1 MHPENTLPSLP
12 IVLASAFEFLPVC
25 FKGYTDRGSFSLQFR
40 RSTGLFPTEYC
51 QQNSGDCSYNSQD
64 MKQTNRLPQHLIE
77 RFSEYVEQRRSIA
90 LATVLSTEGSTYSKS
105 GNQILISDEGR
116 CHGLVSGGC
125 LENDLAEWSAR
136 AIASGTPEWVDY
148 DLRSDDDVFG
158 LGVGCEGAMRI
169 LVQPLLAETG
179 YEPLRSWLTQLDE
192 AGDVDARF
200 PSRADGGEITFR
212 LSGPRNVLVLG
223 AGQDAEP
230 LVGFCRALGWRVT
243 VVDHR
248 PAYVS
253 RLRESQDCAILC
265 VPVDDFSAALE
276 LDGFDAVI
284 VMSHHLA
291 SDRQYLK
298 CLAES
303 SIGFIGLL
311 GPPHRRDRLLGEI
324 GASREQLADRL
335 RSPVGRR
342 IGGRGPEA
350 IALEIAAEL
359 QEYFSGTG

>member
-1 MHPENTLPSLP
+1 MN
-12 IVLASAFEFLPVC
+12 
-25 FKGYTDRGSFSLQFR
+25 
-40 RSTGLFPTEYC
+40 
-51 QQNSGDCSYNSQD
+51 
-64 MKQTNRLPQHLIE
+64 QTTRLPQHLIE
-77 RFSEYVEQRRSIA
+77 CFSEYVEEGRSIA

-136 AIASGTPEWVDY
+136 AIASGKPEWVDY

-179 YEPLRSWLTQLDE
+179 YEPLRSWLAQLE
-192 AGDVDARF
+192 KAAFVDASF
-200 PSRADGGEITFR
+200 PTGSDGGEMTFR
-212 LSGPRNVLVLG
+212 LSGPREVLVLG

-230 LVGFCRALGWRVT
+230 LVGFCRVLGWRVT

-253 RLRESQDCAILC
+253 RLGESQDCSILC
-265 VPVDDFSAALE
+265 GPVDELSKTLG

-311 GPPHRRDRLLGEI
+311 GPPHRRDRLLSEI
-324 GASREQLADRL
+324 GESRERLAGRL
-335 RSPVGRR
+335 HSPVGRR

>member
-1 MHPENTLPSLP
+1 MNQIT
-12 IVLASAFEFLPVC
+12 
-25 FKGYTDRGSFSLQFR
+25 
-40 RSTGLFPTEYC
+40 
-51 QQNSGDCSYNSQD
+51 
-64 MKQTNRLPQHLIE
+64 RLPQYLIE
-77 RFSEYVEQRRSIA
+77 RFSAYVAERRPVA

-105 GNQILISDEGR
+105 GNHILISDSGR

-125 LENDLAEWSAR
+125 LENDLAEWAAR
-136 AIASGTPEWVDY
+136 AIASEEPEWVDY

-169 LVQPLLAETG
+169 LVQPLLAATG
-179 YEPLRSWLTQLDE
+179 YEPLRGWLEQIEE
-192 AGDVDARF
+192 AAVVDASF
-200 PSRADGGEITFR
+200 PTGPDNGEIRFR
-212 LSGPRNVLVLG
+212 LSGPHEVLVLG

-230 LVGFCRALGWRVT
+230 LVGFCQALGWRVT

-248 PAYVS
+248 SAYVA
-253 RLRESQDCAILC
+253 RLEESQDCTVLC
-265 VPVDDFSAALE
+265 APVDSLNKT
-276 LDGFDAVI
+276 LDLDRFDAVI

-303 SIGFIGLL
+303 SIGFVGLL

-324 GASREQLADRL
+324 GESREGLEDRL

-359 QEYFSGTG
+359 QEYFSGTV

>member
-1 MHPENTLPSLP
+1 
-12 IVLASAFEFLPVC
+12 
-25 FKGYTDRGSFSLQFR
+25 
-40 RSTGLFPTEYC
+40 
-51 QQNSGDCSYNSQD
+51 
-64 MKQTNRLPQHLIE
+64 
-77 RFSEYVEQRRSIA
+77 
-90 LATVLSTEGSTYSKS
+90 
-105 GNQILISDEGR
+105 
-116 CHGLVSGGC
+116 
-125 LENDLAEWSAR
+125 
-136 AIASGTPEWVDY
+136 
-148 DLRSDDDVFG
+148 LRSDDDVFG

-169 LVQPLLAETG
+169 LVQPLLAATR
-179 YEPLRSWLTQLDE
+179 YEPLRGWLAAMRILVQPLLAATRYEPLRGWLAQIDA
-192 AGDVDARF
+192 AGVVDASF
-200 PSRADGGEITFR
+200 PTGPEGGEIRFR
-212 LSGPRNVLVLG
+212 LSGPREVLVLG

-230 LVGFCRALGWRVT
+230 LVGFCRTLGWRVT

-248 PAYVS
+248 PAYIA
-253 RLRESQDCAILC
+253 RLGESQDCAIMC
-265 VPVDDFSAALE
+265 APVDE
-276 LDGFDAVI
+276 LGETLDLGHFDAVI

-324 GASREQLADRL
+324 GASRERLGDRL

-359 QEYFSGTG
+359 QEYFSGTV

>member
-1 MHPENTLPSLP
+1 MN
-12 IVLASAFEFLPVC
+12 
-25 FKGYTDRGSFSLQFR
+25 
-40 RSTGLFPTEYC
+40 
-51 QQNSGDCSYNSQD
+51 
-64 MKQTNRLPQHLIE
+64 QTTRLPQHLIE
-77 RFSEYVEQRRSIA
+77 RFSEYVEQRRAIA

-105 GNQILISDEGR
+105 GNQILISDKGR

-136 AIASGTPEWVDY
+136 AIASGKPEWVDY

-179 YEPLRSWLTQLDE
+179 YEPLRSWLAQLDE
-192 AGDVDARF
+192 AAVVDATF
-200 PSRADGGEITFR
+200 PAAADGGEIKFC
-212 LSGPRNVLVLG
+212 LSGPRDVLILG

-243 VVDHR
+243 VSDHR

-253 RLRESQDCAILC
+253 RLAESQDCSILC
-265 VPVDDFSAALE
+265 TPVDEFSTALD
-276 LDGFDAVI
+276 LDRFDAVV

-311 GPPHRRDRLLGEI
+311 GPPHRRDRLLSEI
-324 GASREQLADRL
+324 GAIRKQLADRL

>member
-1 MHPENTLPSLP
+1 MVLSSAFVSLP
-12 IVLASAFEFLPVC
+12 DW
-25 FKGYTDRGSFSLQFR
+25 FKGYTDRESFSRQFR
-40 RSTGLFPTEYC
+40 RSTGLLPTDYY
-51 QQNSGDCSYNSQD
+51 QQNSGDCGYNSRD
-64 MKQTNRLPQHLIE
+64 MNQITRLPQYLVE
-77 RFSEYVEQRRSIA
+77 RFSAYVEQRRPVA

-105 GNQILISDEGR
+105 GNHILISDNGR

-136 AIASGTPEWVDY
+136 AIASGKSEWVDY

-169 LVQPLLAETG
+169 LVQPLLAATR
-179 YEPLRSWLTQLDE
+179 YEPLRGWLAQIDA
-192 AGDVDARF
+192 AGVVDASF
-200 PSRADGGEITFR
+200 PTGPEGGEIRFR
-212 LSGPRNVLVLG
+212 LSGPREVLVLG

-230 LVGFCRALGWRVT
+230 LVGFCRTLGWRVT

-248 PAYVS
+248 PAYIA
-253 RLRESQDCAILC
+253 RLGESQDCAIMC
-265 VPVDDFSAALE
+265 APVDE
-276 LDGFDAVI
+276 LGETLDLGHFDAVI

-324 GASREQLADRL
+324 GESRERLGDRL

-359 QEYFSGTG
+359 QEYFSGTV

>member
-1 MHPENTLPSLP
+1 MDQIT
-12 IVLASAFEFLPVC
+12 
-25 FKGYTDRGSFSLQFR
+25 
-40 RSTGLFPTEYC
+40 
-51 QQNSGDCSYNSQD
+51 
-64 MKQTNRLPQHLIE
+64 RLPQYLIE
-77 RFSEYVEQRRSIA
+77 RFSAYVEQRRPVA

-105 GNQILISDEGR
+105 GNHILISDNGR

-136 AIASGTPEWVDY
+136 AIASGNPEWVDY

-169 LVQPLLAETG
+169 LVQPMLAATG
-179 YEPLRSWLTQLDE
+179 YEPLRGWLAQIDE
-192 AGDVDARF
+192 AGVVDAGF
-200 PSRADGGEITFR
+200 PTGPEGGEVRFR
-212 LSGPRNVLVLG
+212 LSGPHEILVLG

-243 VVDHR
+243 VLDHR
-248 PAYVS
+248 PAYVA
-253 RLRESQDCAILC
+253 RLRESQNCTILC
-265 VPVDDFSAALE
+265 APVDELGKALD
-276 LDGFDAVI
+276 LGRFDAVI

-303 SIGFIGLL
+303 STGFVGLL

-324 GASREQLADRL
+324 GDSRERLEDRL

-359 QEYFSGTG
+359 QEYFSGPH